1 MQSNKLGIAL
11 CMTLGASLVLAACDR
26 RDDTA
31 MDPAATPP
39 PASEPTTLPPAG
51 EPTPMVEV
59 TSVDLGNQVGADNR
73 IATPLTTFGT
83 TDTVHASVITAGT
96 GGTVSTR
103 WTYEDG
109 QIVHTEEKQVPAG
122 AQVTDFMVTNANGWP
137 TGRYTMEVMVNG
149 QVVQTRDFEVR

>member
-1 MQSNKLGIAL
+1 MQRKQLGIAL
-11 CMTLGASLVLAACDR
+11 TMALGASLALSACDR

-31 MDPAATPP
+31 VDPAASPP
-39 PASEPTTLPPAG
+39 PASQPTMPPPAG
-51 EPTPMVEV
+51 EPAPMVEV

-73 IATPLTTFGT
+73 VATPMTTFAI
-83 TDTVHASVITAGT
+83 TDTVHASVVTAGN

-109 QIVHTEEKQVPAG
+109 QVVHTEEKQVPAG

-137 TGRYTMEVMVNG
+137 TGRYTMEVLVNG
-149 QVVQTRDFEVR
+149 QVVQTREFEVR

>member
-1 MQSNKLGIAL
+1 MQRNKPAIAL
-11 CMTLGASLVLAACDR
+11 AVTLGASLVLAACDR

-39 PASEPTTLPPAG
+39 PASQPASPPPAG

-73 IATPLTTFGT
+73 IASPMTTFGV

-109 QIVHTEEKQVPAG
+109 QVVHTEDKQVPAG

-137 TGRYTMEVMVNG
+137 TGRYTMEVLVNG
-149 QVVQTRDFEVR
+149 QVVQTREFEVR

>member
-1 MQSNKLGIAL
+1 MQPNKLGIAL

-31 MDPAATPP
+31 MDPAAAPP

-73 IATPLTTFGT
+73 IATPMTTFAT
-83 TDTVHASVITAGT
+83 TDTMHASVITAGT

-109 QIVHTEEKQVPAG
+109 QVVHTEEKQVPGG
-122 AQVTDFMVTNANGWP
+122 AQVTDFMVTNADGWP
-137 TGRYTMEVMVNG
+137 TGRYTMEVLVNG
-149 QVVQTRDFEVR
+149 QVVQTREFEVR